1 MKLDFII
8 ISEGAF
14 NNNGSLTIVNTYNF
28 IQVRT
33 PKDKVSIGVAIRV
46 FFDKNEIGKKHF
58 EFFVENRKNSFVVAK
73 VVSDLDIPNLGDD
86 IYLNTATNLQGLS
99 FPEDGEYDFKVLIDG
114 VLLGTQSIKVKMIKS
129 QEDVEQK

>member
-28 IQVRT
+28 IQVKT
-33 PKDKVSIGVAIRV
+33 TKDKVAVGVAIRV
-46 FFDKNEIGKKHF
+46 CFNNNENGKKHF
-58 EFFVENRKNSFVVAK
+58 EFIIENRKNNFVVAK
-73 VVSDLDIPNLGDD
+73 VVSDLDIPVSEDE

-99 FPEDGEYDFKVLIDG
+99 FPETGEYDFKVLIDG
-114 VLLGTQSIKVKMIKS
+114 VLGSQSINVKMLNS
-129 QEDVEQK
+129 